1 MLAAMPVHP
10 RALPLVFV
18 PDDAL
23 AAGYTPGQVHHRVRT
38 GQWRRL
44 GKGLYTSGD
53 LLDSVADRPRL
64 RHALAVMAAVRRIE
78 APAAASGPS
87 AAFLLGMTDREP
99 ADVELTAAPD
109 PGRRARTYR
118 GLRLR
123 TAGVPAEHLTE
134 TAGVPVTTA
143 ARTVVDLARRHSFN
157 DAVATADAAL
167 HRRLCTPDNLVQVLL
182 DCATWPGIRRAQHVV
197 AFADGRSESVLES
210 CSRVM
215 HRDQGLPAAELQA
228 RIVDPAGFVA
238 RVDFLWRAQRTVGE
252 ADGRG
257 KYDDRHALWAEKRR
271 EDRLREMGLEVVR
284 WGWGDLS
291 QPWVTA
297 RRIREAF
304 ARARART
311 G

>member
-1 MLAAMPVHP
+1 
-10 RALPLVFV
+10 
-18 PDDAL
+18 
-23 AAGYTPGQVHHRVRT
+23 
-38 GQWRRL
+38 
-44 GKGLYTSGD
+44 
-53 LLDSVADRPRL
+53 
-64 RHALAVMAAVRRIE
+64 
-78 APAAASGPS
+78 
-87 AAFLLGMTDREP
+87 
-99 ADVELTAAPD
+99 
-109 PGRRARTYR
+109 
-118 GLRLR
+118 
-123 TAGVPAEHLTE
+123 
-134 TAGVPVTTA
+134 
-143 ARTVVDLARRHSFN
+143 
-157 DAVATADAAL
+157 
-167 HRRLCTPDNLVQVLL
+167 
-182 DCATWPGIRRAQHVV
+182 
-197 AFADGRSESVLES
+197 
-210 CSRVM
+210 M

-257 KYDDRHALWAEKRR
+257 GYDDRHALWAEKRR